1 MATSHMIMLKSL
13 YSEWRTNTIHFM
25 NTNLVEQPSSYLQ
38 KPRSLK
44 CPGGILVAKVD
55 KKDKVGSYELP
66 VLYQKD
72 EH

>member
-1 MATSHMIMLKSL
+1 MLLKTVAAVSL
-13 YSEWRTNTIHFM
+13 PFPPNT
-25 NTNLVEQPSSYLQ
+25 LPP